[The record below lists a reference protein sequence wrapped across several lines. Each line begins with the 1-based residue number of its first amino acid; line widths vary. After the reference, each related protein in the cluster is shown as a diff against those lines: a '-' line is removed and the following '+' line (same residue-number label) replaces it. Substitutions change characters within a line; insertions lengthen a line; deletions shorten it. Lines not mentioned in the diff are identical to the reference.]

1 MENLTFLKKRKQ
13 NKFVIAHLNINSL
26 KTNFDSLVEK
36 MTGNV
41 DIFVIF
47 ETKLNKRLLDRTLQ
61 HALDA

>member
-13 NKFVIAHLNINSL
+13 NKLVIAHLNINSL

-61 HALDA
+61 HDLDA

>member
-1 MENLTFLKKRKQ
+1 MENLTFLKKRKP
-13 NKFVIAHLNINSL
+13 NKLVIAQLNITSL

>member
-13 NKFVIAHLNINSL
+13 NKLVIAHLNINSL

-36 MTGNV
+36 MTCNV

>member
-13 NKFVIAHLNINSL
+13 NKLVITHLNINSL
-26 KTNFDSLVEK
+26 KTNFDSLLEK

-47 ETKLNKRLLDRTLQ
+47 ETKLNKRLLDRTL
-61 HALDA
+61 

>member
-13 NKFVIAHLNINSL
+13 NKLVIAHLNINSL
-26 KTNFDSLVEK
+26 KTNFDSLLEK

>member
-13 NKFVIAHLNINSL
+13 NKLVIAHLNINSL

-61 HALDA
+61 RALDA

>member
-1 MENLTFLKKRKQ
+1 MESLTFLKKRKQ
-13 NKFVIAHLNINSL
+13 NKLVIAHLNINSL

>member
-13 NKFVIAHLNINSL
+13 NKLVIAHLNINSL

-47 ETKLNKRLLDRTLQ
+47 ETKLN
-61 HALDA
+61 

>member
-13 NKFVIAHLNINSL
+13 NKLVITHLNINSL

-47 ETKLNKRLLDRTLQ
+47 ETKLNKRLLDRTL
-61 HALDA
+61 

>member
-13 NKFVIAHLNINSL
+13 NKLVITHLNINSL
-26 KTNFDSLVEK
+26 KTNFDSLLEK

>member
-13 NKFVIAHLNINSL
+13 NKLVIAHLNINSL